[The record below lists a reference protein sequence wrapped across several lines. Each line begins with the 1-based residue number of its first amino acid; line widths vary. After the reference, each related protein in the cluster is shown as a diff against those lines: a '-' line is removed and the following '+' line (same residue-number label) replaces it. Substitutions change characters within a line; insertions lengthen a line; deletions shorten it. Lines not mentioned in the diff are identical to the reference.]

1 MATLGTLKPELMAA
15 LEAID
20 QQSPV
25 DFLDA
30 ETLVD
35 TGLVV
40 FNPGNDYWYELTA
53 TGELQLNKYAA
64 WDELRAENARLRAA
78 LENLAA
84 EFTPTSPA
92 PQPPTT
98 DEQWNTLGTDARVIA
113 HENFQHG
120 VNVTLWRVSQKAHK
134 ALK

>member
-15 LEAID
+15 LESID

-40 FNPGNDYWYELTA
+40 FNPHNDYWYELTA
-53 TGELQLNKYAA
+53 TGEMQLNKYAA

-78 LENLAA
+78 LEN
-84 EFTPTSPA
+84 
-92 PQPPTT
+92 
-98 DEQWNTLGTDARVIA
+98 IA
-113 HENFQHG
+113 HCP
-120 VNVTLWRVSQKAHK
+120 VSSGEYGYMVMLYEARR
-134 ALK
+134 ALGIPTPYDNLTDDDIGEDGL